1 MTPYHINQ
9 SEAYEYLIKEN
20 LVLINTLIEEIKNKS
35 IPFNPNNVSTY
46 YKNRAKHLQSMALLG
61 LTCEHLVR
69 SIIKNRGYSI
79 LEVDYIKKNNNKSKI
94 KYIDKVISFEKS
106 ISLFNKSNPD
116 DYFSG
121 LKTYHFNDKNINF
134 EYSYLGYKKI
144 DPKKCLSLIQKIR
157 NNYIHKVE
165 AYQEMNG
172 VIWYVYNYIIWLAQ
186 KEFPN
191 QFSGYK
197 LIGNED
203 IKKLFNNE

>member
-20 LVLINTLIEEIKNKS
+20 LALINKLIEEIKNES
-35 IPFNPNNVSTY
+35 MPFNPSDISTY

-69 SIIKNRGYSI
+69 SIVKNRGYSI

-94 KYIDKVISFEKS
+94 KYIDKVISFEKA
-106 ISLFNKSNPD
+106 ISLFNKSNSD

-121 LKTYHFNDKNINF
+121 LKTYHFNDKDINF

-144 DPKKCLSLIQKIR
+144 DPRKCLSLIQKIR
-157 NNYIHKVE
+157 NNYVHKVE
-165 AYQEMNG
+165 AFEEMNG
-172 VIWYVYNYIIWLAQ
+172 VIWYVYNYIIWLAK

-191 QFSGYK
+191 QFSEYK
-197 LIGNED
+197 LIGNEE